1 MKTLEKLFSSLE
13 GRILCYGIME
23 ESYLICIQEN
33 EKITECFLL
42 NSIDLQKEGKK
53 ERGKKISPKKFLKT
67 FGKNSIDSLVI
78 CQDKLGGFEK
88 RLLPIFIKI
97 AKSKIYLYQVS
108 NVEKT
113 KKRYM
118 RYRGVWKEDGEYINV
133 DLKQKKQN
141 WFMDKIYYIED
152 SCIDIIDVISDFLI
166 S

>member
-1 MKTLEKLFSSLE
+1 MKKLEKLFSSLE

-23 ESYLICIQEN
+23 ESYLICIQKN

-42 NSIDLQKEGKK
+42 NSIDLKKEGKK
-53 ERGKKISPKKFLKT
+53 GRSKKISPKKFLKT
-67 FGKNSIDSLVI
+67 FGKKSIDSLVI
-78 CQDKLGGFEK
+78 RQDKLGGLEK

-113 KKRYM
+113 EKRYN
-118 RYRGVWKEDGEYINV
+118 RYRGVWKDEGEYIKVN
-133 DLKQKKQN
+133 LKQRKQN

-152 SCIDIIDVISDFLI
+152 SCVDIIDTISDFLI